1 MLKRP
6 QQPNACFDEVR
17 TANSSHILL
26 QNYRKRVHVGIT
38 NLQQNSIHDTY
49 IRGVNRDADWSL
61 GRSVLAKES
70 RAFAYSQQLHWE
82 GNEREE
88 CGMNKENVL
97 ITGAFSSQKRN
108 LLCADEV
115 LHKSCETPRMET
127 PEIGKSGLKDL
138 GEQHMSNEMGYPQ
151 QRNAVVKL
159 SYSTQN
165 RKLSRPV
172 GNIIDANSG
181 KTRGF
186 LACKD
191 KPYWKEVNTQMT
203 GELAQIQKVYS
214 GASKELHAGD
224 KMNITG
230 QLDDSGN
237 GIGSLT
243 MIDRNR
249 SMVLASLQNIAK
261 SPILPTQTRI
271 IKEQEKLLAIP
282 HEESK
287 VLDVTNYGCLQEN
300 LSKRTAK
307 HFTYPKLSKVSD
319 TNGSEVFSTNND
331 SRTLYF
337 RGKRSSPIK
346 LPVVVHDHI
355 DFTQSR
361 DMCPTQTTCDSNQYR
376 TTNSEVYS
384 PIYKANDAR
393 ILYRTSVST
402 ATSEFEKRKDKI
414 DARYARSFQT
424 LAQHDQARI
433 QEEKAALIKA
443 ERRSRYHASLNYDYL
458 NGCHTKEQKSD
469 RRSQQMQKK
478 HGGDSFLRMW
488 AGSAESPFNESKSSA
503 CAKD

>member
-97 ITGAFSSQKRN
+97 ITGAFSSHKRN

-115 LHKSCETPRMET
+115 LHKSCETQKMET

-138 GEQHMSNEMGYPQ
+138 GEQHMSNELGYPQ

-165 RKLSRPV
+165 RQLSRPV

-203 GELAQIQKVYS
+203 GELAQIHS
-214 GASKELHAGD
+214 GASKEFHARD

-230 QLDDSGN
+230 QLDESGN

-249 SMVLASLQNIAK
+249 SMILASLQNIAK
-261 SPILPTQTRI
+261 SPIVPTQTRI

-287 VLDVTNYGCLQEN
+287 VLDVTNHGCLQEN

-319 TNGSEVFSTNND
+319 TNGSEVLSTNIH
-331 SRTLYF
+331 SRTLHF
-337 RGKRSSPIK
+337 GGKRSSTIK

-355 DFTQSR
+355 DFTQSS
-361 DMCPTQTTCDSNQYR
+361 DMCPTQNTCDSNQYQ

-443 ERRSRYHASLNYDYL
+443 ERRSRYQASLNYDYL
-458 NGCHTKEQKSD
+458 NGCYTKEQKLD

-488 AGSAESPFNESKSSA
+488 AGSTESPFNGSKSSA